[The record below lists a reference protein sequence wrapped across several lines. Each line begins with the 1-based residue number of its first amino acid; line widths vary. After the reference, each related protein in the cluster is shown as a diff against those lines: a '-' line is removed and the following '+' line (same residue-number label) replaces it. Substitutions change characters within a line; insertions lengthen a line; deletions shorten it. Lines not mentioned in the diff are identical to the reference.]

1 MPIKLVT
8 INDLDSTQ
16 REVVEMQPFN
26 RSIFVSGPP
35 GSGKTSVAILRTR
48 MLLDNGVSNV
58 LFLLYNHS
66 LYGYLRKIF
75 AKMNIR
81 QNVKIE
87 TKDIFF
93 WNLNRALGFRSPDGF
108 DYEDRYAQILQ
119 NISEANEDDL
129 PKYTLL
135 VLDESQD
142 FSRMELL
149 LLRKMSE
156 KMVVL
161 ADFDQQLYGK
171 TVDASCFFDL
181 PHRELKT
188 IYRFGKEIAHIAQRF
203 SASKTDL
210 ARKVTKTGNTPAYK
224 VVTTSSK
231 ELDVVCQI
239 IKNKTIADGT
249 MAILAPTR
257 AQLQDLSRKLSARH
271 IDHYYAENN
280 NKGLRDY
287 DYDSKRPLLICAHS
301 AKGMEFDTVVLYR
314 YNEYGMYGSQ
324 DERDKL
330 IYMSLTRT
338 CGELYVIQTEN
349 LCRSLKNLPGLRD
362 MDEQN
367 DSDIN
372 DF

>member
-1 MPIKLVT
+1 MPIRLVT

-16 REVVEMQPFN
+16 REVVEMRPFN
-26 RSIFVSGPP
+26 SSMFVSGPP

-75 AKMNIR
+75 SKMNIN
-81 QNVKIE
+81 QNVNIE

-93 WNLNRALGFRSPDGF
+93 WNLHRRLGYIDPSGYS
-108 DYEDRYAQILQ
+108 YEDKYSQILYDIDQ
-119 NISEANEDDL
+119 EDEEDL

-142 FSRMELL
+142 FSRMELQ
-149 LLRKMSE
+149 LLRKMSD
-156 KMVVL
+156 KMIVL
-161 ADFDQQLYGK
+161 ADFDQQVYERNI
-171 TVDASCFFDL
+171 DATCFSDL

-188 IYRFGKEIAHIAQRF
+188 IYRFGKEIAHIAQSF
-203 SASKTDL
+203 SLSGTNL
-210 ARKVTKTGNTPAYK
+210 ERKVTKTGNTPAYK

-249 MAILAPTR
+249 MAILAPKR
-257 AQLQDLSRKLSARH
+257 EQLRELSRKLSAKH
-271 IDHYYAENN
+271 IDHYFAESNS
-280 NKGLRDY
+280 KGLRDY
-287 DYDSKRPLLICAHS
+287 NYDSKNPLLITAHS
-301 AKGMEFDTVVLYR
+301 AKGMEFDTVVLYQ
-314 YNEYGMYGSQ
+314 YNEYDLFG
-324 DERDKL
+324 DKDKL
-330 IYMSLTRT
+330 IYLSLTRT

-349 LCRSLKNLPGLRD
+349 LCRLLKNLKGLQD
-362 MDEQN
+362 MGEQDN
-367 DSDIN
+367 SNIN

>member
-16 REVVEMQPFN
+16 REVVEMQPFD
-26 RSIFVSGPP
+26 RSMFVSGPP

-81 QNVKIE
+81 QNVNIE

-93 WNLNRALGFRSPDGF
+93 WNLSRRLGGSMP
-108 DYEDRYAQILQ
+108 DRYAPYEEKYSQILE
-119 NISEANEDDL
+119 NIDEAGEDEL
-129 PKYTLL
+129 PKYKLL
-135 VLDESQD
+135 VLDETQD
-142 FSRMELL
+142 FSRLELQ
-149 LLRKMSE
+149 LLRKMCD
-156 KMVVL
+156 KLVVL
-161 ADFDQQLYGK
+161 ADFDQQVYGK
-171 TVDASCFFDL
+171 TVDSSCFSDL

-188 IYRFGKEIAHIAQRF
+188 IYRFGKEIAHIAQHF
-203 SASKTDL
+203 SSSGTNL
-210 ARKVTKTGNTPAYK
+210 ERKVTKTGNTPAYK

-249 MAILAPTR
+249 MAILAPR
-257 AQLQDLSRKLSARH
+257 REQLQRLSRLLSAKR

-280 NKGLRDY
+280 KDLRNY
-287 DYDSKRPLLICAHS
+287 DYDSKRPLLISAHS
-301 AKGMEFDTVVLYR
+301 AKGMEFDTVVLYQ
-314 YNEYGMYGSQ
+314 YNDHDIFGDQ
-324 DERDKL
+324 DEQNKL
-330 IYMSLTRT
+330 IYLSLTRT
-338 CGELYVIQTEN
+338 CGELYVIQTED
-349 LCRSLKNLPGLRD
+349 LCRSLKSLPGLRD
-362 MDEQN
+362 MNEQD

>member
-26 RSIFVSGPP
+26 SPMFVSGPP

-48 MLLDNGVSNV
+48 MLIDNGVTNI

-66 LYGYLRKIF
+66 LYGYLKKIF
-75 AKMNIR
+75 TKMNIR
-81 QNVKIE
+81 QNVNIE

-93 WNLNRALGFRSPDGF
+93 WHLSYRLGCPSPDRF
-108 DYEDRYAQILQ
+108 APYEDKYAQILQ
-119 NISEANEDDL
+119 NIDEVNEYRL
-129 PKYTLL
+129 PKYKLL

-142 FSRMELL
+142 FSRMELQL
-149 LLRKMSE
+149 LKKMCD

-161 ADFDQQLYGK
+161 ADFDQQVYDR
-171 TVDASCFFDL
+171 TVDASCFSNL

-188 IYRFGKEIAHIAQRF
+188 IYRFGKEIANIAQRF
-203 SASKTDL
+203 SSSGNNL
-210 ARKVTKTGNTPAYK
+210 ERKVTRTGNTPAYK
-224 VVTTSSK
+224 VATTSSK

-249 MAILAPTR
+249 MAILAPR
-257 AQLQDLSRKLSARH
+257 REQLFNLSQKLSAKH
-271 IDHYYAENN
+271 IDHFYSGAN
-280 NKGLRDY
+280 NKDLRDY
-287 DYDSKRPLLICAHS
+287 DYDSKRPLLITAHS
-301 AKGMEFDTVVLYR
+301 AKGMEFDTVVLYQ
-314 YNEYGMYGSQ
+314 YNEYDMFG
-324 DERDKL
+324 DKNKL
-330 IYMSLTRT
+330 IYLSLTRT

-362 MDEQN
+362 MNEQN

>member
-1 MPIKLVT
+1 MPIRLVT

-16 REVVEMQPFN
+16 REVVEMRPFN
-26 RSIFVSGPP
+26 HSMFVSGPP

-66 LYGYLRKIF
+66 LYGYLKKIF
-75 AKMNIR
+75 TKMNIR
-81 QNVKIE
+81 QNVNIE

-93 WNLNRALGFRSPDGF
+93 WNLHRRLGYRFPEGF

-119 NISEANEDDL
+119 NIDLADEDDL

-142 FSRMELL
+142 FSRMELQ
-149 LLRKMSE
+149 LLRKMSD
-156 KMVVL
+156 KLVVL
-161 ADFDQQLYGK
+161 ADFDQQVYGK
-171 TVDASCFFDL
+171 TIDASCFSDL

-188 IYRFGKEIAHIAQRF
+188 IYRFGKEIAHIAQQF
-203 SASKTDL
+203 SLSSMNL
-210 ARKVTKTGNTPAYK
+210 ERKVTKTGNTPAYR
-224 VVTTSSK
+224 VVTDTRN
-231 ELDVVCQI
+231 ELDVVYQI

-249 MAILAPTR
+249 MAILAPRRT
-257 AQLQDLSRKLSARH
+257 QLQQLSQKLHAKH
-271 IDHYYAENN
+271 IDHYFAETN
-280 NKGLRDY
+280 NKALRDY
-287 DYDSKRPLLICAHS
+287 DYDSKRPLLITAHS
-301 AKGMEFDTVVLYR
+301 AKGMEFDTVVMYQ
-314 YNEYGMYGSQ
+314 YNEADMFG
-324 DERDKL
+324 DRDQL
-330 IYMSLTRT
+330 IYLSLTRT

-349 LCRSLKNLPGLRD
+349 LCRSLKNLTGLRD
-362 MDEQN
+362 MNEHD